1 MFLNTNK
8 SDRYTTHTTK
18 ALMKLSKL
26 ISDFKN
32 PEISSIEE
40 NDLPPSSI
48 LLKELSKPV
57 LDQKKL
63 HYIRAKGVIPKGKKS
78 KEERNMKLIMD
89 IIKKYKGYEQFKTL
103 HKINDKS
110 IMIMAAIGNIER
122 YKKGDTIY
130 AKKDIAEKFYY
141 IIKGHVLIKDFDQKK
156 VVEEYENKIN
166 DYKNQNKNKIEIHSY
181 NNAFNTYNNNI
192 KLIDNKINNNKN
204 INPIFQ
210 LNSINNT
217 PSSND
222 NSYSNSIL
230 FNKKSKDLLQNKM
243 HRLEQGKLLPQL
255 KIKEKEKETHF
266 DNKKLLD
273 NIIISKRRKPLF
285 FLGNNLTNDN
295 SNDKSKEEDTNKN
308 NNNITDKNN
317 FGDLY
322 MKSFSELQHVLTEKR
337 EQGLT
342 VNNYQEGNFFGEWE
356 IMFKKMRE
364 NTAYCIED
372 TDLLVIDC
380 EDFKDYFK
388 NEMLLADKIILKMK
402 CSLLILKENF
412 F

>member
-110 IMIMAAIGNIER
+110 IMIMAATGNIER

-166 DYKNQNKNKIEIHSY
+166 DYKNQNKSKIEIHSY
-181 NNAFNTYNNNI
+181 NNAFNAYNSNI

-222 NSYSNSIL
+222 NSYSN
-230 FNKKSKDLLQNKM
+230 
-243 HRLEQGKLLPQL
+243 
-255 KIKEKEKETHF
+255 
-266 DNKKLLD
+266 
-273 NIIISKRRKPLF
+273 
-285 FLGNNLTNDN
+285 
-295 SNDKSKEEDTNKN
+295 
-308 NNNITDKNN
+308 
-317 FGDLY
+317 
-322 MKSFSELQHVLTEKR
+322 
-337 EQGLT
+337 
-342 VNNYQEGNFFGEWE
+342 
-356 IMFKKMRE
+356 
-364 NTAYCIED
+364 
-372 TDLLVIDC
+372 
-380 EDFKDYFK
+380 
-388 NEMLLADKIILKMK
+388 
-402 CSLLILKENF
+402 
-412 F
+412 